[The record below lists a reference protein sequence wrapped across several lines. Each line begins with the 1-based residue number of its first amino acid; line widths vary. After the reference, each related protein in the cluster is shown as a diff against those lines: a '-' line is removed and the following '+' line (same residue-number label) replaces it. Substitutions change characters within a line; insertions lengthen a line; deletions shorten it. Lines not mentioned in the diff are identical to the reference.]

1 MNSITNV
8 LNLNVAID
16 DNYGNGLDLILVPG
30 VAFDKERN
38 RIGHG
43 KG

>member
-1 MNSITNV
+1 
-8 LNLNVAID
+8 LD

-30 VAFDKERN
+30 VAFDEEKN